1 MNNAREEVSLKKEV
15 FAGYC
20 SGFFAVLGFM
30 PIEICKV
37 RIQRGSSIGFMRT
50 GLSIIRNEG
59 VLTLWKGSSLPFLFS
74 SIVNTAQFTAYNIC
88 FDYFSRKRQNNK
100 LPFTE
105 RYASAFSGA
114 ILTTNIITFSEH
126 LRIKMQSNY
135 KRKYQFESIRD
146 LIGKVY
152 KRNGIRGFFHGYCI
166 TTLRVCIQQPL
177 AYTIFSYLK
186 EYNERRSKV
195 FIPLFGV
202 ISGVLSWSFVFII
215 DNIKTRL
222 QSDCLYEPQFT
233 SSRDIIK
240 KIPFI
245 ELTSGYYTGAFRY
258 SIFFLI
264 TLTTNTAVRGYLYKH

>member
-1 MNNAREEVSLKKEV
+1 MCKNTNA
-15 FAGYC
+15 AP
-20 SGFFAVLGFM
+20 SG
-30 PIEICKV
+30 
-37 RIQRGSSIGFMRT
+37 
-50 GLSIIRNEG
+50 
-59 VLTLWKGSSLPFLFS
+59 LPLLFS
-74 SIVNTAQFTAYNIC
+74 SIINTTQFTVYNIC
-88 FDYFSRKRQNNK
+88 FEYFARKRQGNK
-100 LPFTE
+100 LLFTE
-105 RYASAFSGA
+105 RYMSAFSGGV
-114 ILTTNIITFSEH
+114 LTTSIVTFSEN

-135 KRKYQFESIRD
+135 KRKYQFKNMRD

-152 KRNGIRGFFHGYCI
+152 KRNGLKGFFHGYCI

-177 AYTIFSYLK
+177 AFTFFSYLK
-186 EYNERRSKV
+186 EYNERRSKIL
-195 FIPLFGV
+195 IPLYGV
-202 ISGVLSWSFVFII
+202 VSGVMSWSFVFII

-245 ELTSGYYTGAFRY
+245 ELTSGYYTGALRY